1 MRVRVR
7 RARAR
12 RAAPCKQSHL
22 ESHEWRLID
31 AGGGGLCGC
40 KHATH
45 GAWIYH
51 LSMQHACT
59 SAKGPRTTSGAV
71 RAIKSHKLMAFQA
84 TPLGPVWVHAHYPT
98 TMRMSS
104 VDAAC
109 VFECEG
115 PTHSSERR
123 RAIKLIARMAPQRRR
138 WGLCGCTHAMEGP
151 STCRLS
157 MHHACS
163 SAEGPRT
170 TSGPVQSNR
179 TNGATATP
187 LGPVWVYAHVEWVCY
202 CLRYSLVPR
211 QSSGRG
217 ERESAV
223 AAAAADDTEQMHTSA
238 PHATTMSAA
247 ARIFCSMPPEPP
259 PERESERV
267 WSWPKGQ
274 VWGAS
279 HVLLRLQAPA
289 PPPVG

>member
-138 WGLCGCTHAMEGP
+138 WGLCGCTHAAQRP
-151 STCRLS
+151 CICRLS
-157 MHHACS
+157 MQHACT
-163 SAEGPRT
+163 SAAGGPTHDERRRAIKSQEWCLSDAARACVVACT
-170 TSGPVQSNR
+170 LSEDQVHAVCRCSMRVRVRRAHARLAAPCKQLARMTPQRRRWGLCGCTHATHGPWIYHLSMQRSVDGELGVHAAQPPR
-179 TNGATATP
+179 P
-187 LGPVWVYAHVEWVCY
+187 LWA
-202 CLRYSLVPR
+202 R
-211 QSSGRG
+211 
-217 ERESAV
+217 RESG
-223 AAAAADDTEQMHTSA
+223 H
-238 PHATTMSAA
+238 
-247 ARIFCSMPPEPP
+247 R
-259 PERESERV
+259 
-267 WSWPKGQ
+267 
-274 VWGAS
+274 
-279 HVLLRLQAPA
+279 
-289 PPPVG
+289 

>member
-1 MRVRVR
+1 M
-7 RARAR
+7 
-12 RAAPCKQSHL
+12 H
-22 ESHEWRLID
+22 
-31 AGGGGLCGC
+31 
-40 KHATH
+40 
-45 GAWIYH
+45 
-51 LSMQHACT
+51 HACS
-59 SAKGPRTTSGAV
+59 SAEGPRTTSGAV
-71 RAIKSHKLMAFQA
+71 QSNRTNGASA
-84 TPLGPVWVHAHYPT
+84 TPLGPVWVCARYPL
-98 TMRMSS
+98 SLYIPS
-104 VDAAC
+104 VDAPC
-109 VFECEG
+109 VYEC
-115 PTHSSERR
+115 
-123 RAIKLIARMAPQRRR
+123 
-138 WGLCGCTHAMEGP
+138 
-151 STCRLS
+151 
-157 MHHACS
+157 
-163 SAEGPRT
+163 AEGPRT